1 MLIFLG
7 GLVLLVVGAN
17 LLVRG
22 ASRLAAFGWVIE
34 AVSPT
39 GRWLIP
45 TIEGKRVRQSMIEA
59 QR

>member
-45 TIEGKRVRQSMIEA
+45 TIEGKRVRKQLT
-59 QR
+59 